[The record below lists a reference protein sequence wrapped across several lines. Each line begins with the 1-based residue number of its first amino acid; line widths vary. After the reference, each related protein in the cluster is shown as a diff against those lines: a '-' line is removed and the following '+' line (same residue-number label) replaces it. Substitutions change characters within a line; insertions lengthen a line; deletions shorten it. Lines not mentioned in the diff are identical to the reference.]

1 VSRDIVIVLLIG
13 ILGCRSASWSMTKSP
28 TDSRDDAQTMA
39 ASEPGRSRISEP
51 PQPELSADPVVL
63 TSRAV
68 DGATGVRF
76 SLSDAISLAL
86 AQNPDLVAQRQA
98 ENVGTAALGVAE
110 TYPFNPYVQV
120 QATPFQDAQQA
131 GPGTTYH
138 YVLLMQT
145 IQLAHQQEFREAG
158 AAGSLNSIR
167 WNIHQA
173 ELLNVAQTE
182 RLYFAMLYQRG
193 LHEVADALHAN
204 NRQLLQ
210 TLERQLAAGGTTAAD
225 VALVRLDT
233 RSTEQQT
240 RLAEANYQSALR
252 DLRRQLGMDPN
263 APFKFAGDLM
273 KLQWRMPG
281 ETIEWTSFAAARP
294 DVMAAH
300 ADIDT
305 ARAGFCLAS
314 AAKTPDL
321 QVGPYYQRTTDGT
334 SFLGFR
340 AQMDIPVIN
349 TGQPLEAQRHAELN
363 QRATAWQQ
371 LSRRAELEAT
381 AAWERYSVAYT
392 AVETNTT
399 NVRLPEELQKLEEQ
413 FRAGEVDVLRIVQS
427 RISLIQNQRT
437 ELDLRNE
444 LAQSAAALTAASGLP
459 VEALLAPPLAE

>member
-1 VSRDIVIVLLIG
+1 
-13 ILGCRSASWSMTKSP
+13 
-28 TDSRDDAQTMA
+28 
-39 ASEPGRSRISEP
+39 
-51 PQPELSADPVVL
+51 
-63 TSRAV
+63 
-68 DGATGVRF
+68 
-76 SLSDAISLAL
+76 
-86 AQNPDLVAQRQA
+86 
-98 ENVGTAALGVAE
+98 
-110 TYPFNPYVQV
+110 
-120 QATPFQDAQQA
+120 
-131 GPGTTYH
+131 
-138 YVLLMQT
+138 
-145 IQLAHQQEFREAG
+145 
-158 AAGSLNSIR
+158 
-167 WNIHQA
+167 
-173 ELLNVAQTE
+173 
-182 RLYFAMLYQRG
+182 
-193 LHEVADALHAN
+193 
-204 NRQLLQ
+204 
-210 TLERQLAAGGTTAAD
+210 
-225 VALVRLDT
+225 
-233 RSTEQQT
+233 
-240 RLAEANYQSALR
+240 
-252 DLRRQLGMDPN
+252 
-263 APFKFAGDLM
+263 
-273 KLQWRMPG
+273 
-281 ETIEWTSFAAARP
+281 
-294 DVMAAH
+294 MAAH

-381 AAWERYSVAYT
+381 AAWERYRVAYT